1 MISCRCGASWSGLTI
16 AHCACCHRTFSA
28 VSTFD
33 RHRRNGRCV
42 DPVTV
47 GLAANAHGVFRTPGV
62 SVPAPAR

>member
-1 MISCRCGASWSGLTI
+1 MIACRCGAAWSGASI

-33 RHRRNGRCV
+33 KHRTGTVDRRRCV

-47 GLAANAHGVFRTPGV
+47 GLAPNRHGVYRTP
-62 SVPAPAR
+62 SA